1 MNPDQPLKQHLS
13 LPHFLNVYGRILA
26 IRLGLRFMGF
36 RRLFHRLQQKTHR
49 FQNLKSDD
57 GVHMER
63 VRQLSGIVSR
73 VNRDFLIFS
82 ADCLEESLALW
93 WLLRRNGIDPDFRIG
108 VRTITGRFESHA
120 WVEYQGMMLNDMD
133 RISIIYTPMLTDTL
147 EFDQQGL

>member
-1 MNPDQPLKQHLS
+1 M
-13 LPHFLNVYGRILA
+13 
-26 IRLGLRFMGF
+26 
-36 RRLFHRLQQKTHR
+36 
-49 FQNLKSDD
+49 
-57 GVHMER
+57 
-63 VRQLSGIVSR
+63 SGIVSR

-120 WVEYQGMMLNDMD
+120 WVEYQGMVLNDMD
-133 RISIIYTPMLTDTL
+133 RISIIYTPMLTDAL